1 MHNPSKP
8 NTEKFTRQ
16 AFMALAI
23 CLGLIFGLS
32 APALAETPP
41 PGPAIE
47 AVASAPEPP
56 KLDVGE
62 IVAVP
67 LLPTATVNM
76 SCDANT
82 VQVLVGN
89 KTLKAHFAEITVDG
103 DTTGHH
109 VPVGQARERVI
120 NLAENESA
128 HIEVSVLQEGVILDA
143 TYTMDCI
150 LPDPAYKILADCD
163 TGQAFARL
171 INHGDDTA
179 YMGVQYPSV
188 MHMEIAIA
196 PHSSQDW
203 LLAVS
208 PGETVGFDVMA
219 SNASIGS
226 EELTFTCEEP
236 AAPAPPAPTPT
247 PASPAPTAQPQGSG
261 GVIEPEG
268 NTGDDTETD
277 APEIIEGADLDSDK
291 GGDDEGTSDADD
303 ATDTEELA
311 AGEDLV
317 LGSDVLSAGDTNDA
331 GLALGLVL
339 AVGGLLLIIAA
350 AIGLRRTRT
359 AA

>member
-8 NTEKFTRQ
+8 NTKKFTRQ
-16 AFMALAI
+16 AFMALAT
-23 CLGLIFGLS
+23 CLGLIFSLS

-47 AVASAPEPP
+47 AVASTPEPP

-62 IVAVP
+62 IVALP

-82 VQVLVGN
+82 AQVLVGN

-103 DTTGHH
+103 DTTGHQ
-109 VPVGQARERVI
+109 VPAGQARERVI
-120 NLAENESA
+120 NLAENDSA

-171 INHGDDTA
+171 INHGDDKA

-208 PGETVGFDVMA
+208 PGETVSFEVMA

-247 PASPAPTAQPQGSG
+247 PAPTAQPQGSG
-261 GVIEPEG
+261 GVIEPVG
-268 NTGDDTETD
+268 NTGVDTETD
-277 APEIIEGADLDSDK
+277 APEIIEGADVDSDK
-291 GGDDEGTSDADD
+291 DGDNEGTSDAND
-303 ATDTEELA
+303 ATDTEEFA

-317 LGSDVLSAGDTNDA
+317 LGSDVLSADDTNDA

-339 AVGGLLLIIAA
+339 GVSGLLLIIAA